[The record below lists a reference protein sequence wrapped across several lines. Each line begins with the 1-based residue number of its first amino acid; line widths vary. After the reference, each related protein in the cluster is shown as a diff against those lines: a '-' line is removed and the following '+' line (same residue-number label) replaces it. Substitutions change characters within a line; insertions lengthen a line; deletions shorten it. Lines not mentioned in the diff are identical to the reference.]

1 MSTVVKSRKGDFN
14 GNIKTPSSR
23 PHLGEASK
31 LCGLGSSQERYLF
44 AS

>member
-1 MSTVVKSRKGDFN
+1 MSTVKSRRGDINDNLKNSKFQAE
-14 GNIKTPSSR
+14 
-23 PHLGEASK
+23 LGEASK